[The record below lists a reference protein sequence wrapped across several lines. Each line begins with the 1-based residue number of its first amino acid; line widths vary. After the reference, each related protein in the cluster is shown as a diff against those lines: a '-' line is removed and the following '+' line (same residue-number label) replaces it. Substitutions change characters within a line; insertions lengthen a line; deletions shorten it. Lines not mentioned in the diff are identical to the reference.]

1 MLIYSSY
8 KLPLGFLKVLKMKEN
23 KITNYIKSS
32 LQELTKVTWPTK
44 NQAVKLT
51 VIVLAFCLV
60 FALFI
65 AGIDFLAN
73 LGYTELLKLAF

>member
-1 MLIYSSY
+1 M
-8 KLPLGFLKVLKMKEN
+8 KDNKV
-23 KITNYIKSS
+23 TNYVRSS
-32 LQELTKVTWPTK
+32 FQELTKVTWPTK

-51 VIVLAFCLV
+51 VIVLVFCLV
-60 FALFI
+60 FSIFI